1 MEERTQRAGEHSNN
15 DIYLYTCTHAVNEAM
30 GGMGTR
36 REQTKTYSR
45 IYLLFTQ
52 SLSQFTT

>member
-36 REQTKTYSR
+36 HEQTKELQPYLFI
-45 IYLLFTQ
+45 IYTI
-52 SLSQFTT
+52 T